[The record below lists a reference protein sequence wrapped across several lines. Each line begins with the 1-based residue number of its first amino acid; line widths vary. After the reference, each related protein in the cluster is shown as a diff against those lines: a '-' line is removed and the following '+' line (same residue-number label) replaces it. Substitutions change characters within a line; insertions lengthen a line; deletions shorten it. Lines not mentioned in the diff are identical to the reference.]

1 MRMCWGNI
9 MADFTFAHRQ
19 EGFDEHID
27 WSIRGYSDLLD
38 DVINLSRYF
47 VEDNTKVVD
56 IGCSTGKLT
65 KRIMEYNDI
74 CSSANYVGVEI
85 AEGFFNNMDKR
96 EVQLNKQFPNT
107 SLEFIKGDIRN
118 YKFENCSL
126 VTSLFTLQFMP
137 YSSRETV
144 VQNIYDGLNEG
155 GAFIFAEKI
164 DTSHSRLENMLRT
177 IYYDFKNKKFSYD
190 DIMTKEKTLQN
201 MLKPN
206 SWNEIHDML
215 NSAGFKAVQSFW
227 QNHLFI
233 GVIAIK

>member
-1 MRMCWGNI
+1 

-27 WSIRGYSDLLD
+27 WSIRGYSNLLD

-47 VEDNTKVVD
+47 VENNTKVVD

-65 KRIMEYNDI
+65 KRVMEHNNDV
-74 CSSANYVGVEI
+74 CPSANYVGVEV
-85 AEGFFNNMDKR
+85 AKGFFDNMDKR
-96 EVQLNKQFPNT
+96 KTELNKKFPKL
-107 SLEFIKGDIRN
+107 SLEFIKDDIRN

-144 VQNIYDGLNEG
+144 IQNIYDGLNEG

-164 DTSHSRLENMLRT
+164 DTTHSRLENMLRT
-177 IYYDFKNKKFSYD
+177 IYYDFKNQKFSYD

-206 SWNEIHDML
+206 SWIEIENML
-215 NSAGFKAVQSFW
+215 DSAGFKAIQSFW

-233 GVIAIK
+233 GAMAIK

>member
-1 MRMCWGNI
+1 MS
-9 MADFTFAHRQ
+9 DFTFAHSQ

-47 VEDNTKVVD
+47 VENNTKVVD